1 MAAGRRII
9 KIDIGQKLSSIFSDF
24 KEKELMSKHTT
35 LCLGGPADYFIEV
48 KNDEELALLLKVVNE
63 YKIFFYVIGSGSNL
77 LFSDEGFNGIII
89 KLVDEF
95 EKVEIKDTSVVCGS
109 GAVLTSVVKQSIDH
123 SLSGLEHFIAIP
135 GTVGGA
141 VYGNAGLKDIWIDSV
156 IDTLEVINYQGEKKT
171 LTRKE
176 IDFVYRNSSLQNC
189 IVTKAKFV
197 LKKADKNDILN
208 VVSQEI
214 ERRTHSQPL
223 GTKNA
228 GCIFKNPQGS
238 SAGSLIDSAGLKKYS
253 VGNIQISDVHANF
266 FINKGFGS
274 SKDMLLLINF
284 VQEKIKDKFNIELK
298 TEIKIIK

>member
-9 KIDIGQKLSSIFSDF
+9 KIDIGQKLSSIFNDF

-48 KNDEELALLLKVVNE
+48 KNDEELILLLKIINE
-63 YKIFFYVIGSGSNL
+63 YEIPFYIIGSGSNL
-77 LFSDEGFNGIII
+77 LFCDEGFKGIII

-95 EKVEIKDTSVVCGS
+95 EKVEVIDTTLVCGAGS
-109 GAVLTSVVKQSIDH
+109 NLTSVVKQSVEH

-141 VYGNAGLKDIWIDSV
+141 VCGNAGLKDIWIDSV
-156 IDTLEVINYQGEKKT
+156 IDTIEIFSYQGKKKI
-171 LTRKE
+171 LVKKE
-176 IDFVYRNSSLQNC
+176 MDFEYRNSNLKNC
-189 IVTKAKFV
+189 IITKVKFV
-197 LKKADKNDILN
+197 LKKADKNGILN
-208 VVSQEI
+208 TVSQEI
-214 ERRTHSQPL
+214 EKRKYSQPL

-228 GCIFKNPQGS
+228 GCIFKNPQS
-238 SAGSLIDSAGLKKYS
+238 SAAGSLIDSLGLKNYS
-253 VGNIQISDVHANF
+253 IGNIQISDVHANF

-274 SKDMLLLINF
+274 SNDMLLLINF
-284 VQEKIKDKFNIELK
+284 VKEKIKDKFNIELK

>member
-48 KNDEELALLLKVVNE
+48 KNEEDLSLLLKVVNE
-63 YKIFFYVIGSGSNL
+63 YKIPFYVIGSGSNL
-77 LFSDEGFNGIII
+77 LFSDEGFKGIII

-95 EKVEIKDTSVVCGS
+95 EKVEITDTSVVCGS
-109 GAVLTSVVKQSIDH
+109 GAVLTSVVKQSIEH
-123 SLSGLEHFIAIP
+123 SLGGLEYFIAIP

-141 VYGNAGLKDIWIDSV
+141 VYGNAGLKDIWIDSA
-156 IDTLEVINYQGEKKT
+156 IDAVEVINYQGKKKS
-171 LTRKE
+171 LAGKE
-176 IDFVYRNSSLQNC
+176 IDFVYRNSNLQNC
-189 IVTKAKFV
+189 IITKVKFV

-214 ERRTHSQPL
+214 ERRKHSQPL

-238 SAGSLIDSAGLKKYS
+238 SSGSLIDSAGLKKYS

-274 SKDMLLLINF
+274 SKDMLSLINF
-284 VQEKIKDKFNIELK
+284 VQEKTKEKFNIELK

>member
-9 KIDIGQKLSSIFSDF
+9 KIDIGQKLSSIFNDF

-48 KNDEELALLLKVVNE
+48 KNDEELILLLKIINE
-63 YKIFFYVIGSGSNL
+63 YEIPFYIIGSGSNL
-77 LFSDEGFNGIII
+77 LFCDEGFKGIII

-95 EKVEIKDTSVVCGS
+95 EKVEVIDTTLVCGAGS
-109 GAVLTSVVKQSIDH
+109 NLTSVVKQSVEH

-141 VYGNAGLKDIWIDSV
+141 VCGNAGLKDIWIDSV
-156 IDTLEVINYQGEKKT
+156 IDTIEIFSYQGKKKI
-171 LTRKE
+171 LVKKE
-176 IDFVYRNSSLQNC
+176 MDFEYRNSNLKNC
-189 IVTKAKFV
+189 IITKVKFV
-197 LKKADKNDILN
+197 LKKADKNGILN
-208 VVSQEI
+208 TVSQEI
-214 ERRTHSQPL
+214 EKRKYSQPL

-238 SAGSLIDSAGLKKYS
+238 AAGSLIDSLGLKNYS
-253 VGNIQISDVHANF
+253 IGNIQISDVHANF

-274 SKDMLLLINF
+274 SNDMLLLINF
-284 VQEKIKDKFNIELK
+284 VKEKIKDKFNIELK